1 MKRIAVK
8 NNQKNTLK
16 QINGVTLLLK
26 HTALIH
32 AACSSQLGISPPG
45 GRKQSDLLSTHFW
58 GWSQFG
64 PQSNSV
70 SSTDSRPQSFTRQGA
85 WGFSRDLALQIF
97 TVIIII
103 IITSVRSRKAIRIL
117 TAANNSLFEVY
128 FNRRSYCNINMSTSS
143 KVQTVFFPLKG
154 TEDLEIKFPFAESP
168 QLSRDRTLSFKLS
181 RSKCSFAYCAY
192 CQNFAFQVHS
202 SKG

>member
-1 MKRIAVK
+1 MKHAAVGY
-8 NNQKNTLK
+8 NQKNTLK

-32 AACSSQLGISPPG
+32 AACSSQHGISPPG

-64 PQSNSV
+64 PQSNAV
-70 SSTDSRPQSFTRQGA
+70 SSTDNRPQSFTRQDA

-128 FNRRSYCNINMSTSS
+128 FNTHSYYCNINMSISS
-143 KVQTVFFPLKG
+143 KVQTVFFRL
-154 TEDLEIKFPFAESP
+154 IKVPKTQKSSFLLRRI
-168 QLSRDRTLSFKLS
+168 LSSQGIGLCHL
-181 RSKCSFAYCAY
+181 
-192 CQNFAFQVHS
+192 N
-202 SKG
+202 